1 MFLNFQLLPFSYK
14 VDNTM
19 EFILQLATAQF
30 NHICLVV
37 KYMAYG
43 TILLLCLP
51 DFP

>member
-1 MFLNFQLLPFSYK
+1 
-14 VDNTM
+14 M

-43 TILLLCLP
+43 TILLLCFS
-51 DFP
+51 DFPQGWRVLDSGPLT